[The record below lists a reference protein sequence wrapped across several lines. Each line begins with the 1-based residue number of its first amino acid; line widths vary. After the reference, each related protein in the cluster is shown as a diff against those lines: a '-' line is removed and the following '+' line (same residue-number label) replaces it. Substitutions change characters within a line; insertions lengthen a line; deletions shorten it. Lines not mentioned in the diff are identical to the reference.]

1 MLFIDFKSDDESFR
15 SEFCNAA
22 IIIVVCLSHLWDG
35 VHKLPLAG
43 FLTKEK
49 WKLDSSSYV
58 LSLTLSGECIS
69 KLIIITEKQHNALTT
84 G

>member
-35 VHKLPLAG
+35 VHKLALAG
-43 FLTKEK
+43 FF
-49 WKLDSSSYV
+49 
-58 LSLTLSGECIS
+58 
-69 KLIIITEKQHNALTT
+69 N
-84 G
+84 